1 MALSRKKKIII
12 SVAAVA
18 VLGLIVIISVF
29 ASRKDEPEVTTVKVT
44 VRPEL
49 RQTVTASGEVRPI
62 RYIKLTSEVPGRID
76 EIYVNPG
83 DQVTQGK
90 PLVRIDPTQLQ
101 SSQEAQAA
109 GVQVAISDVQNA
121 RTQVMAAE
129 NQVAQAQQALTVAEA
144 SVAQSRQ
151 QVISSQTNVDRAQV
165 DLNTAQRELKRT
177 TELVESGVASRS
189 EFDAARDRLE
199 QSQVALRTAQ
209 ANLEAQKISVQES
222 IARANQQRV
231 AVRDARTGVLRAQS
245 SVASSESRANQ
256 QQALLRGQS
265 SQRSKATTFSPIT
278 GVVADITARQGEFAV
293 AGLSTTPLMT
303 IADMS
308 TINVEVNV
316 DETEIYSVEVGQPA
330 KIKVDA
336 FGDKEI
342 HGTVTQKNP
351 LAVGKSDT
359 TGGGLT
365 TRVNVQEAKEFKVVI
380 ELKDVPDEVRNGLR
394 PGMSATATVTTKV
407 KQNVIAVPLQAIVE
421 KQPTPAGS
429 PGASPVGNAP
439 TPNPSP
445 IDKPKDLKGV
455 YILQAGNKVK
465 FVEVETGITGESDI
479 EITNGL
485 QPDMEI
491 ITGPSRILKTL
502 KENQTVKRQT
512 NKPGANTNANEG
524 K

>member
-29 ASRKDEPEVTTVKVT
+29 ANRKDEPEVTTVKVA

-83 DQVTQGK
+83 DQVPQGK

-101 SSQEAQAA
+101 SNQEAQAA

-121 RTQVMAAE
+121 RTQVMAAQ

-189 EFDAARDRLE
+189 EYDAARDRLE
-199 QSQVALRTAQ
+199 QAQVALRTAQ
-209 ANLEAQKISVQES
+209 ANLQAQNIGVQES

-231 AVRDARTGVLRAQS
+231 AVRDARTGVLRAQAG
-245 SVASSESRANQ
+245 VNSSESRANQ

-265 SQRSKATTFSPIT
+265 SQRSKATTLSPIE

-293 AGLSTTPLMT
+293 AGLSTTSLMT

-342 HGTVTQKNP
+342 QGVVTQKNP

-365 TRVNVQEAKEFKVVI
+365 TRVNVQEAKEFKVII
-380 ELKDVPDEVRNGLR
+380 ELRDVPDDVRKGLR

-407 KQNVIAVPLQAIVE
+407 KTNVIAVPLQAIVE
-421 KQPTPAGS
+421 KPPTPAGS
-429 PGASPVGNAP
+429 PGATPKGNAP
-439 TPNPSP
+439 TPTPTP
-445 IDKPKDLKGV
+445 GEKPKDLKGV
-455 YILQAGNKVK
+455 YIMQANNKAK
-465 FVEVETGITGESDI
+465 FLEVETGITGESDI
-479 EITNGL
+479 EIISGL

-491 ITGPSRILKTL
+491 ITGPSRILKSL

-512 NKPGANTNANEG
+512 NKPGANANANEG